1 MTNYI
6 IDPAVFYWMNVLNI
20 VHILTIVIFI
30 IGLILIS
37 VAVIFNIV
45 CRYNFRTYP
54 DICKHDG
61 EQAEIWH
68 KVAIIASIV
77 TVINGIIMIFV
88 PDKITSIEML
98 IARTATYENTQLT
111 VQGIKEIV
119 DYIVQAIKGIY
130 N

>member
-20 VHILTIVIFI
+20 IHILTVVMFI
-30 IGLILIS
+30 LGLILTFIG
-37 VAVIFNIV
+37 IV
-45 CRYNFRTYP
+45 CDIMYRYNFKTYP

-61 EQAEIWH
+61 EVAKIWH
-68 KVAIIASIV
+68 KVAIIAGIV
-77 TVINGIIMIFV
+77 TVISGIIMIFV
-88 PDKITSIEML
+88 PGRTTSIEML